1 MGRGPFNPFATDVDY
16 TRRRSSAP
24 PGPEYL
30 RLVSI
35 SGPMT
40 CIIVIDEPLSTAQ
53 PNFRKPPPAAREC
66 TNLTLLDVIGL
77 DDYTRY
83 WAGQGIQQCL
93 ELEKRELLVGVVGV
107 VDDLGVVDGEHHIV
121 EEEVVEEEEEEVVDL
136 LEPTEQV
143 LHLDQLLLKLQINY
157 QQNRNDFL
165 FFNAY
170 LFHLEQL
177 VVLQQLLHLEQLV
190 VLQQL
195 LHLEQLVVL
204 QQLLHL
210 E

>member
-1 MGRGPFNPFATDVDY
+1 
-16 TRRRSSAP
+16 
-24 PGPEYL
+24 
-30 RLVSI
+30 
-35 SGPMT
+35 MT
-40 CIIVIDEPLSTAQ
+40 CIIVIDELLSTAQ
-53 PNFRKPPPAAREC
+53 PNFRKHPPAAREC

-121 EEEVVEEEEEEVVDL
+121 EEEVVEEEEEEEEVVDL